1 MFWWI
6 VGGVVALVLLYLAWT
21 YNRLVSLNKRA
32 DGAWSDIDVQLKRRW
47 DLVPSLVETVKG
59 YARHESGTLENV
71 VQARSEATQA
81 GSLAQRGETE
91 RGLSS
96 AVGRLFALA
105 EAYPELKASQNF
117 QELQKSLVD
126 VENNVQYARRYYNAV
141 VRDLNTLV
149 QSFPSNLL
157 ASAMGFGER
166 TYFQLEDAERAVPRV
181 DFGRRR
187 CGGVGPRGL
196 GPRARPAEPSG
207 EETRRETV
215 HRPCG
220 PAGSRSRPS
229 PCCRRRP
236 GPTAAGRSAISTST
250 S

>member
-1 MFWWI
+1 MVWWI
-6 VGGVVALVLLYLAWT
+6 VGSVVVLVLLYLAWT
-21 YNRLVSLNKRA
+21 YNRLVGLNKRA

-47 DLVPSLVETVKG
+47 DLVPALVETVKG
-59 YARHESGTLENV
+59 YARHESSTLESV

-81 GSLAQRGETE
+81 GSLTQRGDSE

-126 VENNVQYARRYYNAV
+126 IENNVQYARRYYNAV

-149 QSFPSNLL
+149 QSFPSNLV

-166 TYFQLEDAERAVPRV
+166 TYFQLDAAERAVPRV
-181 DFGRRR
+181 DFERRA
-187 CGGVGPRGL
+187 GAGAEPQAPAGL
-196 GPRARPAEPSG
+196 GPWPGRLGHAAE
-207 EETRRETV
+207 RRE
-215 HRPCG
+215 
-220 PAGSRSRPS
+220 S
-229 PCCRRRP
+229 
-236 GPTAAGRSAISTST
+236 
-250 S
+250 